1 MGKILKRFPIG
12 LKTFDI
18 QAMKIKRNHR
28 LFIAFWGGIIA
39 GTLMM
44 NFLAGRYAGQIG
56 IYSEYFIDGINS
68 PDSMQ
73 FNKWSFNIF
82 CIKKYALETV
92 VLIALNCTNFGMI
105 VNYAYCIYKGLA
117 ISILISSATLTYGT
131 GGVLLYVMSIFP
143 HYFSYVP
150 MIVFTLYFGI
160 KIKENI
166 RNEGVAMS
174 VLKGM
179 AIEAALIVCTSFLEA
194 YGNFPFV
201 RSMFDN
207 R

>member
-1 MGKILKRFPIG
+1 MGKILKGFPIG
-12 LKTFDI
+12 LKTFDM
-18 QAMKIKRNHR
+18 QAMNIKRSHR
-28 LFIAFWGGIIA
+28 LFLAFLAGIIA

-44 NFLAGRYAGQIG
+44 NFLVGKYAGQIG
-56 IYSEYFIDGINS
+56 IYSEYFIDGINN
-68 PDSMQ
+68 PDTMQ
-73 FNKWSFNIF
+73 FDKWSFSIF
-82 CIKKYALETV
+82 CIKKYALETA

-131 GGVLLYVMSIFP
+131 GGILLYVMSIFP

-160 KIKENI
+160 KIKENMKKE
-166 RNEGVAMS
+166 RVAVS
-174 VLKGM
+174 VLKGT
-179 AIEAALIVCTSFLEA
+179 AIEAALVVCTAFLEA
-194 YGNFPFV
+194 YVNYPFV
-201 RSMFDN
+201 RSMFNN